1 MTATKN
7 LSDCQRDATFLHG
20 LLQGLEILIEQ
31 SAGDASPAGNA
42 AYSLASEVVA
52 KSEALAANLCRLQ
65 DASRAQPRAVAGN
78 LVGTST

>member
-1 MTATKN
+1 MTIAAKT
-7 LSDCQRDATFLHG
+7 LSACQRDATLLHG

-52 KSEALAANLCRLQ
+52 KSDALAADLCRLQ
-65 DASRAQPRAVAGN
+65 GASLAPTLPSLAAHKGQ
-78 LVGTST
+78 

>member
-1 MTATKN
+1 MTITAKT
-7 LSDCQRDATFLHG
+7 LSACQRDATFLHG

-52 KSEALAANLCRLQ
+52 KSDSLAADLCRLQ
-65 DASRAQPRAVAGN
+65 GASLAPSLAAHKGQ
-78 LVGTST
+78 